1 MNQPLYK
8 QIASSLQAY
17 NNCVKSNNTEWQ
29 EKHDDRI
36 KFLTYQY
43 MPSGS
48 GIDSGITFSM
58 ELSKPDKLVFD
69 FSYHHMGEGYYK
81 KWTHH
86 RLYVTPSL
94 VNDFDL
100 KITGENFNDVKEYFY
115 QIFNDAL
122 SQVVE

>member
-1 MNQPLYK
+1 MKQPLYK
-8 QIASSLQAY
+8 AIASTLQAY

-29 EKHDDRI
+29 EKHEERLSYICKD
-36 KFLTYQY
+36 Y

-48 GIDSGITFSM
+48 GIDSGITFNM

-81 KWTHH
+81 KWTQH

-100 KITGENFNDVKEYFY
+100 KITGENYNDVKEYLY
-115 QIFNDAL
+115 QLFNDAL
-122 SQVVE
+122 CMIVE